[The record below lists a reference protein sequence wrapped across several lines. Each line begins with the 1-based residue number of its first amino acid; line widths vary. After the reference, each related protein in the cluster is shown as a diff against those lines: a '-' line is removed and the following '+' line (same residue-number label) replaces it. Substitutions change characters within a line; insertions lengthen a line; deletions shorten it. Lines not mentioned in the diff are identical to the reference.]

1 MSLGDLQSGRQLDHA
16 VTDGA
21 PKPIGAYSQAVTC
34 GGFVFTSGQIAIDPG
49 SGELVKTGIEQ
60 ETEQV
65 LRNLSSV
72 LAAAGTGLDRA
83 VRVNVYLTDMALFA
97 RVNAVYGRYFSEPFP
112 ARTTVQV
119 SALPKG
125 ASVEIDVIAAL

>member
-1 MSLGDLQSGRQLDHA
+1 MCGGGGQTGQGLSSVLA
-16 VTDGA
+16 TAA
-21 PKPIGAYSQAVTC
+21 PKPIGPYSQAVLC
-34 GGFVFTSGQIAIDPG
+34 GGLVFTSGQIAIDPDT
-49 SGELVKTGIEQ
+49 GELVKTSIEE

-65 LRNLSSV
+65 LKNLSAV

-97 RVNAVYGRYFSEPFP
+97 RFNSVYARYVSEPSP

-119 SALPKG
+119 AALPKG
-125 ASVEIDVIAAL
+125 ASIEIDVIAAR